1 MSITFDPKKQ
11 SFILET
17 RETSYQMMVDEKGY
31 LLHLHYGAKVDG
43 LSDHLLTFKDH
54 GFSVNP
60 YSAGEDRT
68 YTLDALPQE
77 FPFQG
82 SASVSCSS
90 ARSSAGRRHR
100 SRSSSICSC
109 SARTAALRCFT
120 CSSRFMRPRTI

>member
-82 SASVSCSS
+82 SGDF
-90 ARSSAGRRHR
+90 RS
-100 SRSSSICSC
+100 
-109 SARTAALRCFT
+109 
-120 CSSRFMRPRTI
+120 P